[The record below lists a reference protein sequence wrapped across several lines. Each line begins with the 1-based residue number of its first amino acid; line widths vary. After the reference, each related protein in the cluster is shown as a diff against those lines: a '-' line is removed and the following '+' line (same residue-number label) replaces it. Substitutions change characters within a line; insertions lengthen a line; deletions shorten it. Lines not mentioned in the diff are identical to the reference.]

1 MLGNERITRLERDE
15 MELDCVRSVGPS
27 GKCCRIHCVRTGMEL
42 EDEIEMHG
50 SVPSEKTETD
60 LHALD

>member
-1 MLGNERITRLERDE
+1 